1 MRTNEKKGGD
11 SLGDSKIKQALSV
24 SAPRDKA
31 LSTQKA
37 KNE

>member
-1 MRTNEKKGGD
+1 MRANEKKGGD

-24 SAPRDKA
+24 SVPWDEG
-31 LSTQKA
+31 LLTQKA

>member
-11 SLGDSKIKQALSV
+11 SLGDSKIKHALNA
-24 SAPRDKA
+24 SAPRA
-31 LSTQKA
+31 EGLSTQKV

>member
-11 SLGDSKIKQALSV
+11 SLGDSKIKQALSA
-24 SAPRDKA
+24 SAPRAED
-31 LSTQKA
+31 LLTQKA